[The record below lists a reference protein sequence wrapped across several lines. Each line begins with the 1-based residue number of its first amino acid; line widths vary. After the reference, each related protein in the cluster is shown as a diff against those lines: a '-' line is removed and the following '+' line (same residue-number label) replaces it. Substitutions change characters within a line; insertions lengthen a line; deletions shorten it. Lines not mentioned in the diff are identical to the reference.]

1 IEGRQRYGVLKSIEI
16 LRTALWTGIAVVA
29 LLHGEGL
36 VALAAGNLAAAALAL
51 VLTVAAARWSL
62 PARTIGPARPT
73 RQTFRRIFGFSV
85 NLFVARVTG
94 VLYRQ
99 MDRVIIAVG
108 LTAFA
113 LGQYEIASKVELLA
127 ALSLAFL
134 ASAVM
139 PAASKLAATESGRAP
154 LTTMF

>member
-1 IEGRQRYGVLKSIEI
+1 
-16 LRTALWTGIAVVA
+16 
-29 LLHGEGL
+29 
-36 VALAAGNLAAAALAL
+36 
-51 VLTVAAARWSL
+51 
-62 PARTIGPARPT
+62 RPT

-154 LTTMF
+154 LTTMFLEGTKYTLVISIPITVALMVWADALIKTWVGAEFEPAVGYARLFL